1 VSVLRVRRER
11 AADAGAVRDLH
22 RAAFAGAGDPPV
34 EPGLVDDLRA
44 DPAWLPHLSLVAEV
58 DGRAVGH
65 VLATRAHVEEAPALG
80 VGPVGVL
87 PDLQGRGVGTALLYA
102 LIGAAQARDETLLG
116 LLGDPGYYGRFGF
129 GPAADLGVR
138 APNPAWDRHFMA
150 LALVDAPPTGLFR
163 YAAPIERLG

>member
-1 VSVLRVRRER
+1 MRVLTVRRER
-11 AADAGAVRDLH
+11 AGDADAVRELH
-22 RAAFAGAGDPPV
+22 GAAFAGAGDPPV

-58 DGRAVGH
+58 DGRIAGH
-65 VLATRAHVEEAPALG
+65 VLATRAYVDRAPALG

-87 PDLQGRGVGTALLYA
+87 PELQGRGVGTALVYA
-102 LIGAAQARDETLLG
+102 LLGAAQACDETLVG

-150 LALVDAPPTGLFR
+150 LALVDTPPTGMFR